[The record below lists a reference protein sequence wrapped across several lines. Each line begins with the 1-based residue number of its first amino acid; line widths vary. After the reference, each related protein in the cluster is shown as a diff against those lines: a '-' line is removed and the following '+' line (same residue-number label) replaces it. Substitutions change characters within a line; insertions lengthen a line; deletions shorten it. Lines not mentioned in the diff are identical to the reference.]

1 VFLNNP
7 GTQIKR
13 GGKTMNGIL
22 NRGILVL
29 TTLLVIT
36 MLSAFTTVWLF
47 SQSSSSVGAAPL
59 RNIEQIPL
67 QQAGVPVTEQA
78 RINVQ
83 GTGIVTARPDTLYEQ
98 IGVVVDNPT
107 LADAQWDAG
116 QKINDLLGILKD
128 AGVEDKDI
136 ATTRYGVDN
145 VMEYPQNQPPRR
157 VAFRVTHI
165 LTIKVRD
172 IDNSGK
178 LIDRL
183 VAAGANSIGNIT
195 FGFSNPDAL
204 LKQARDAAMNDAF
217 NKGQQ
222 YARLGGVTLGLPILI
237 QDAGA
242 NTPPAPTERS
252 TGFYTPGSPNT
263 TISPGQQEVRVDVN
277 VVYSI
282 K

>member
-1 VFLNNP
+1 MD
-7 GTQIKR
+7 Q
-13 GGKTMNGIL
+13 
-22 NRGILVL
+22 NRRV
-29 TTLLVIT
+29 LVISTVLVTT
-36 MLSAFTTVWLF
+36 MLNAFMAVWLV

-59 RNIEQIPL
+59 GNVDQAPF
-67 QQAGVPVTEQA
+67 QQAGVPVSEQA

-83 GTGIVTARPDTLYEQ
+83 GTGIVSARPDTLYVQ

-107 LADAQWDAG
+107 LADAQWDAA
-116 QKINDLLGILKD
+116 QKINSMLGILKE

-183 VAAGANSIGNIT
+183 VAAGANSIGNIA
-195 FGFSNPDAL
+195 FGFSNPDDL

-217 NKGQQ
+217 SKGQQ
-222 YARLGGVTLGLPILI
+222 YAKLGGVTLGLPILI
-237 QDAGA
+237 QDAAA
-242 NTPPAPTERS
+242 NTPPAPRLTE
-252 TGFYTPGSPNT
+252 GFYAPGSPNT

-282 K
+282 R

>member
-1 VFLNNP
+1 
-7 GTQIKR
+7 
-13 GGKTMNGIL
+13 
-22 NRGILVL
+22 
-29 TTLLVIT
+29 LLA
-36 MLSAFTTVWLF
+36 AFTTVGLV
-47 SQSSSSVGAAPL
+47 SQANASAGAIPL
-59 RNIEQIPL
+59 RSTTQAPS
-67 QQAGVPVTEQA
+67 QQSGLPVTEQA

-83 GTGIVTARPDTLYEQ
+83 GTGIVTARPDTLYVQ

-116 QKINDLLGILKD
+116 QKIDAMLGILKG

-136 ATTRYGVDN
+136 ATTRYGVEN

-157 VAFRVTHI
+157 VGFRVTHI

-172 IDNSGK
+172 ISNSGK
-178 LIDRL
+178 LIDQL
-183 VAAGANSIGNIT
+183 VAAGANSISNIT

-204 LKQARDAAMNDAF
+204 LAQARDAAMDDAYT
-217 NKGQQ
+217 KGQQ
-222 YARLGGVTLGLPILI
+222 YARLGGVALGLPILI
-237 QDAGA
+237 QDGAA
-242 NTPPAPTERS
+242 NTPPAPRVTE
-252 TGFYTPGSPNT
+252 GFFIPGSPNT